1 MLTPLISDVSMD
13 LYRVPFR
20 SIKDEHTVFVSDMKM
35 RYFTTGEL
43 PDEIKIKLAM
53 ILAYD
58 DKSYV
63 KTSVLSKM
71 EDDLYLYL
79 CPYPKEF
86 KDVGWRYNEIYF
98 CLVLSRLLLN
108 SLEGETLNGNP

>member
-20 SIKDEHTVFVSDMKM
+20 SIGDEHTVFVSDMKM

-53 ILAYD
+53 VLAYD

-63 KTSVLSKM
+63 KSSILSKM
-71 EDDLYLYL
+71 EEDLLMYL